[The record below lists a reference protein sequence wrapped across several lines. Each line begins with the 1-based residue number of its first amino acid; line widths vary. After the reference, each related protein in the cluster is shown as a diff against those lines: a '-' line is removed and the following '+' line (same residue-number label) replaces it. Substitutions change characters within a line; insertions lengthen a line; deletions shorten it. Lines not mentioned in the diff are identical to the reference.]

1 MVGNAIKR
9 VLSLLPQPVLG
20 SIERLMQDAQGKGWG
35 AATLSNEVRAIKELL
50 GDSLEPSVAFDVG
63 ANNGEWAEVFHSIF
77 PKAKIHCF
85 EPSSKASE
93 SLTARFTDNPS
104 IVLENTALSNEN
116 GEETLWFDSPGS
128 GLASLIKRD
137 LSQFGI
143 EYSSSEL
150 VRVTTLDSY
159 CSKYGVL
166 PVVIKLDIE
175 GNELKALKGGESILE
190 TVQVIQ
196 FEFGGTNIDSR
207 TYFRDFFQFLSTRG
221 FQIYR
226 LGPRGLTLIKMARE
240 EDEIFRVTNYF
251 ARREPSIIVN

>member
-35 AATLSNEVRAIKELL
+35 AATLSSEVRAIEELL
-50 GDSLEPSVAFDVG
+50 GDSFEPSVTFDVG
-63 ANNGEWAEVFHSIF
+63 ANNGEWAEVFHRIF
-77 PKAKIHCF
+77 PKAKIYCF
-85 EPSSKASE
+85 EPSSKATE
-93 SLTARFTDNPS
+93 ILTARFSENPS

-128 GLASLIKRD
+128 GLASLVRRD
-137 LSQFGI
+137 LTQFGI
-143 EYSSSEL
+143 DYSSSEL
-150 VRVTTLDSY
+150 VKVTTLDSY
-159 CSKYGVL
+159 CYKYGVL

-175 GNELKALKGGESILE
+175 GNELKALKGGDSILE

-226 LGPRGLTLIKMARE
+226 LGPRGLTLITIARE

-251 ARREPSIIVN
+251 ARREPSIIVS